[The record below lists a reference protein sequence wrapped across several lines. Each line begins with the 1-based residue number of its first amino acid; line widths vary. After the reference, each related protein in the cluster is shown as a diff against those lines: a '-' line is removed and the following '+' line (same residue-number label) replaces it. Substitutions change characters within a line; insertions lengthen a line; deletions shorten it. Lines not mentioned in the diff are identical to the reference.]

1 MLDPVNIE
9 PHQELYINPKS
20 ECKWVKCVYPR
31 TFFCNSASEKGW
43 MLYAPRTWLTPG
55 YSSRP
60 TSTNATPWKGI
71 SRFSSAIY
79 THTCTHAHTHART
92 HTHTHTHTCTHANT
106 HTRKQSGT
114 WWTGQPVIDC
124 CFNISFHTY
133 PSHQLWFYL
142 CQWSRWPHNLDWPES
157 VLSNRLPQPEITA
170 NSDTCIFISC
180 IFSSLFSTRVVSA
193 LNAAIH
199 SRVLML
205 LFNCILYFTL
215 FVFCLPIF
223 PM

>member
-20 ECKWVKCVYPR
+20 ECKWVNCVYPR

-92 HTHTHTHTCTHANT
+92 HTHTHTHM
-106 HTRKQSGT
+106 HTRKHTHTQTEWDLMNWPASH
-114 WWTGQPVIDC
+114 WLLLQHILPY
-124 CFNISFHTY
+124 IS
-133 PSHQLWFYL
+133 
-142 CQWSRWPHNLDWPES
+142 
-157 VLSNRLPQPEITA
+157 
-170 NSDTCIFISC
+170 IS
-180 IFSSLFSTRVVSA
+180 SA
-193 LNAAIH
+193 L
-199 SRVLML
+199 
-205 LFNCILYFTL
+205 ILP
-215 FVFCLPIF
+215 LPVK
-223 PM
+223 PMTS